1 MENWLGCRVA
11 AIRMQPFVLLE
22 LYRGWPP
29 RSTVLGDGLL
39 CSARTLRANKS
50 ETFDCLK
57 FTLEGEGDR
66 THGNAFTDAAFT
78 GCRI

>member
-1 MENWLGCRVA
+1 MIFTRTASQSGRESLRN
-11 AIRMQPFVLLE
+11 
-22 LYRGWPP
+22 
-29 RSTVLGDGLL
+29 GLL
-39 CSARTLRANKS
+39 RIESPRVCRRPIALRANKS